1 MVKISKDPSKIPSW
15 LKVNKIYYP
24 DFIVPDPKKAAVW
37 EITGAEFSKSEA
49 HTADG
54 ISIRFPRC
62 TRIRDDKDWKSATN
76 LPQLKELY
84 QLSKERADFTV
95 VAGDEG
101 SSTTGGSSG
110 ENEGTLASAGSHKAR
125 TSPEQPC
132 ASTKKA
138 GGKLSSPNSKGG
150 HRVIAKPAPVKV
162 GEKLATK
169 SSPVKVGEKRKAPDE
184 TPCQAKRRVLLDIF
198 TGVRLYLPPSTP
210 DFSRL
215 RRYFVAFDG
224 DLVQEFDVA
233 SATHVLGSRAKNS
246 EAQQVSPEW
255 IWACIRKRRLV
266 APC

>member
-1 MVKISKDPSKIPSW
+1 M
-15 LKVNKIYYP
+15 
-24 DFIVPDPKKAAVW
+24 W

-84 QLSKERADFTV
+84 QLSKEKADFTV

-110 ENEGTLASAGSHKAR
+110 ENEGTSGPAVSHKAPR
-125 TSPEQPC
+125 ASPKP
-132 ASTKKA
+132 AGAKKA
-138 GGKLSSPNSKGG
+138 EGKLSNRNSNGSSKLN
-150 HRVIAKPAPVKV
+150 AKPAPVKP
-162 GEKLATK
+162 GEQLAVK
-169 SSPVKVGEKRKAPDE
+169 SSPVKVGEKRKAADDG
-184 TPCQAKRRVLLDIF
+184 PCQAKVKKVLLDIF

-215 RRYFVAFDG
+215 RRYFVAFNG
-224 DLVQEFDVA
+224 DLVPEFDIT
-233 SATHVLGSRAKNS
+233 SATHMLGDGDKNP
-246 EAQQVSPEW
+246 EAQLVSPEW